1 MAKKINYRESF
12 YFPDI
17 PYQPYP
23 IYLISNSGKLVNFKS
38 IVYPSTTSVKKYT
51 RKKQLRFRSQQA
63 KIFDALINV
72 GYFDPLIV
80 YREFPIP
87 IQNCY
92 RLEGQKRLYYIC
104 DYFFPTLNL
113 VVELDS
119 DYHDSQTRDPDT
131 IRDNYIKSVHGL
143 DIFRIRDLQK
153 EAVQKSKF
161 KELAKL
167 MRDKNPV
174 SSPPPLIFTT
184 DLYSYLD
191 KKQL

>member
-1 MAKKINYRESF
+1 MAKKINYKENF

-17 PYQPYP
+17 PFQPYP
-23 IYLISNSGKLVNFKS
+23 VYLISNTGKLVNFKS
-38 IVYPSTTSVKKYT
+38 IVYPSPTSVKRYT

-87 IQNCY
+87 VQNCY

-104 DYFFPTLNL
+104 DYYFPTLNL
-113 VVELDS
+113 IVELDS
-119 DYHDSQTRDPDT
+119 DYHDNQVKDPDA
-131 IRDNYIKSVHGL
+131 IRDSYIKSVHNL

-153 EAVQKSKF
+153 ETVQKSKF
-161 KELAKL
+161 KELTKL
-167 MRDKNPV
+167 MREKNPA
-174 SSPPPLIFTT
+174 SSPLPLIFTT

>member
-1 MAKKINYRESF
+1 
-12 YFPDI
+12 
-17 PYQPYP
+17 
-23 IYLISNSGKLVNFKS
+23 
-38 IVYPSTTSVKKYT
+38 VKKFT

-63 KIFDALINV
+63 RIFDALINV

-80 YREFPIP
+80 YKEFPIP

-92 RLEGQKRLYYIC
+92 RLDGQKRLYYIC
-104 DYFFPTLNL
+104 DYYFPTLNL

-119 DYHDSQTRDPDT
+119 DYHDSQIKDPDA
-131 IRDNYIKSVHGL
+131 IRDNYIRSVHGL

-153 EAVQKSKF
+153 ETVQKSKF
-161 KELAKL
+161 KELTKL
-167 MRDKNPV
+167 MREKN
-174 SSPPPLIFTT
+174 SISPPQPLIFTT